1 MTLRWSL
8 ANPFNGKTQ
17 RTYAAITAE
26 CLRARRRGTKRWR
39 AHPVNSCLK
48 QSGIWAKI
56 KTHPPAMAR
65 LPALRPALNRRLIN
79 LVRLGSGLLLRCSDV
94 RAIKG
99 DGDATTF
106 NKWN

>member
-8 ANPFNGKTQ
+8 ANRLNGKTQ
-17 RTYAAITAE
+17 RRSAAIKAE

-39 AHPVNSCLK
+39 AHPVPRLK
-48 QSGIWAKI
+48 QTRIWAKI
-56 KTHPPAMAR
+56 KTHPRNGATTAV
-65 LPALRPALNRRLIN
+65 APALNRRLIN
-79 LVRLGSGLLLRCSDV
+79 LVRLGSGLLLGCSDV

-106 NKWN
+106 NKN